1 MPRQPQAYADK
12 GDLRF
17 AAELASHGVFAQP
30 DHAAARDL
38 LASVLERLGYGSE
51 NATWRN
57 CYLQGAQEL
66 RTGKIAPTFTNSA
79 GMAPALTTTQL
90 FDSIAIRVDG
100 PKAWSES
107 LSINWILTD
116 EKQHYRMELRNGALV
131 HYPASA
137 KRDADA
143 TITLTRPQLLHLLT
157 EGKSDGVNIDGDGN
171 VMAKLAAL
179 LDAADPEF
187 AVVTP

>member
-1 MPRQPQAYADK
+1 MSGCGEPN
-12 GDLRF
+12 
-17 AAELASHGVFAQP
+17 
-30 DHAAARDL
+30 
-38 LASVLERLGYGSE
+38 LGYGSE

-66 RTGKIAPTFTNSA
+66 RTGKVAPTFTNSA
-79 GMAPALTTTQL
+79 GMAPALATTQL

-100 PKAWSES
+100 PKTWSES

-116 EKQHYRMELRNGALV
+116 EKQRYRMELRNGALV
-131 HYPASA
+131 HYPAWA
-137 KRDADA
+137 KGDADA

-171 VMAKLAAL
+171 VMGKLAAL

-187 AVVTP
+187 AALTP